1 MFPLVLSLFYL
12 LSSSATDPE
21 YIAHVSTLVGGSG
34 SAGSKNG
41 IGTNSQFAWPQQ
53 VTISPDTLYALICD
67 KNNNLIRKVVT
78 TTASATTLAGIAGS
92 PGSANGMGTSA
103 KFNYPCGVS
112 ISPDGVYALVS
123 EIRNHLI
130 RKIII
135 STANVSTLGG
145 LAGSSGSTNGIGTNS
160 G

>member
-1 MFPLVLSLFYL
+1 
-12 LSSSATDPE
+12 
-21 YIAHVSTLVGGSG
+21 
-34 SAGSKNG
+34 
-41 IGTNSQFAWPQQ
+41 
-53 VTISPDTLYALICD
+53 LICD